1 MVKKRRQR
9 PLPIPPRPQRRPWSR
24 EFRRQ
29 VLVIAGFVLF
39 LAVIGGIIG
48 FGFFQDWYEENVE
61 RPNSKALEVGE
72 TTFDL
77 DYFARRLKLMVTE
90 FGLQQQPEQASLV
103 VSLMANTLGSE
114 ELLRQR
120 APVDLGVSVTPEDME
135 LAIGDRL
142 GLTESDPEAF
152 AAALEQELKRSDLS
166 DEEYRQMIEADLL
179 ITRVQEVFSLSVPE
193 TIEQVRMRQILVG
206 TEDEARSVLER
217 LDAGEDFGELAGE
230 LSLDTATKEEGG
242 ERGWVDSASE
252 EEGREREWLARDELD
267 LSYAVKV
274 FDLEVGVLSEPIPG
288 PGGYFIFEVEEK
300 EAEREV
306 TPEQRTRISSS
317 YFTHWLD
324 EQGTLVPSTE
334 FVSSDQDKFQW
345 AAEKAFGL

>member
-24 EFRRQ
+24 EFRLQ

-39 LAVIGGIIG
+39 LAVLGGIIG
-48 FGFFQDWYEENVE
+48 FAFFQDWYEEHVE

-77 DYFARRLKLMVTE
+77 DYFARRLKFMVGE
-90 FGLQQQPEQASLV
+90 FGLQQQPEQAGVLV
-103 VSLMANTLGSE
+103 NLLANALGSE

-120 APVDLGVSVTPEDME
+120 APVDLGVSVTPEDLE

-306 TPEQRTRISSS
+306 TPEQRTRISSR
-317 YFTHWLD
+317 YRDLWLN

>member
-77 DYFARRLKLMVTE
+77 DYFARRLKLMVAE
-90 FGLQQQPEQASLV
+90 FGLQQQPEQAGVLV
-103 VSLMANTLGSE
+103 NLMANALGSE

-120 APVDLGVSVTPEDME
+120 APVDLGVSVTPEEME
-135 LAIGDRL
+135 LAIGERL
-142 GLTESDPEAF
+142 GLTQSDPEAF

-166 DEEYRQMIEADLL
+166 DDEYREMIEADIL
-179 ITRVQEVFSLSVPE
+179 ISKVQDVLSLSVPE

-230 LSLDTATKEEGG
+230 LSLDSATKEQGG
-242 ERGWVDSASE
+242 ERGWVDSATE
-252 EEGREREWLARDELD
+252 EEGGERQWLARDELD

>member
-24 EFRRQ
+24 EFRLQ
-29 VLVIAGFVLF
+29 VLVVAGFVLF
-39 LAVIGGIIG
+39 LAVLGGIIG
-48 FGFFQDWYEENVE
+48 FAFFQDWYEEHVE
-61 RPNSKALEVGE
+61 RPNSKALQVGE

-77 DYFARRLKLMVTE
+77 DYFARRLKLMVGE
-90 FGLQQQPEQASLV
+90 FGLQQQPEQAGVLV
-103 VSLMANTLGSE
+103 NLMANALGSE

-306 TPEQRTRISSS
+306 TGDQRDRISSS
-317 YFTHWLD
+317 YRDLWLN

>member
-1 MVKKRRQR
+1 LVKKRRQR
-9 PLPIPPRPQRRPWSR
+9 PLPIPPRPERRPWSR
-24 EFRRQ
+24 EFRLQ
-29 VLVIAGFVLF
+29 VAVIAGFVLF

-48 FGFFQDWYEENVE
+48 FGFFQDWHEENVE

-77 DYFARRLKLMVTE
+77 DYFARRLKLMVAE
-90 FGLQQQPEQASLV
+90 YGLQQQPQQASLA

-120 APVDLGVSVTPEDME
+120 APVDLGVSVTPEEME
-135 LAIGDRL
+135 LAIGEQL
-142 GLTESDPEAF
+142 GLAQSDPAAF

-166 DEEYRQMIEADLL
+166 EDEYRGMLEAGLL
-179 ITRVQEVFSLSVPE
+179 GTKVQEVFSLSVPE

-217 LDAGEDFGELAGE
+217 LEAGEDFGDLARE
-230 LSLDTATKEEGG
+230 LSLDEATKEQGG

-252 EEGREREWLARDELD
+252 EEEGERQWLTRDELN

-274 FDLEVGVLSEPIPG
+274 FDLEVGVPSEPIPG

-306 TPEQRTRISSS
+306 TDEQRTSISSS

-324 EQGTLVPSTE
+324 EQSTLVPSTE

>member
-1 MVKKRRQR
+1 LVKKRRQR

-24 EFRRQ
+24 EFRLQ
-29 VLVIAGFVLF
+29 VLVVAAFGLLLV
-39 LAVIGGIIG
+39 VIGGLIG
-48 FGFFQDWYEENVE
+48 YPLFQDWYEEHVE

-72 TTFDL
+72 STFDL
-77 DYFARRLKLMVTE
+77 DYFARRLKLMVAE
-90 FGLQQQPEQASLV
+90 YGLQQQPEQASLV
-103 VSLMANTLGSE
+103 VSLMANTLGRE

-120 APVDLGVSVTPEDME
+120 APVDLGVSVTPEEME

-142 GLTESDPEAF
+142 GLTQSDPEAF

-166 DEEYRQMIEADLL
+166 DDEYREMIEADIL
-179 ITRVQEVFSLSVPE
+179 TSKVQDVFSLSVPE

-217 LDAGEDFGELAGE
+217 LDAGEDFGELARE
-230 LSLDTATKEEGG
+230 LSLDEDTKEEGG

-267 LSYAVKV
+267 LSYGVKV
-274 FDLEVGVLSEPIPG
+274 FALEVETPSQPIPG

-306 TPEQRTRISSS
+306 TDDQRTSMSSN

>member
-24 EFRRQ
+24 EFRLQ
-29 VLVIAGFVLF
+29 VLVVAGFVLF
-39 LAVIGGIIG
+39 LAVLGGIIG
-48 FGFFQDWYEENVE
+48 FAFFQDWYEEHVE
-61 RPNSKALEVGE
+61 RPNSKALQVGE

-77 DYFARRLKLMVTE
+77 DYFARRLKLMVGE
-90 FGLQQQPEQASLV
+90 FGLQQQPEQAGVLV
-103 VSLMANTLGSE
+103 NLMANALGSE

-274 FDLEVGVLSEPIPG
+274 FDLEVGVLSELIPG

-306 TPEQRTRISSS
+306 TGDQRDRISSS
-317 YFTHWLD
+317 YRDLWLN